1 MNRRRAEKS
10 GAVKMVHVDK
20 IDDLREAIAAHAEA
34 IASGDSAGAEKFV
47 LPQAIETHRQAAAEI
62 LRIAKPVK
70 VEALALAKV
79 GFQYMSKIRFTNGS
93 AMRRVLYRWRK
104 EADGKWVIVSVE
116 DTTGKRSSWSDVPDL
131 AAAIAQ
137 ARAGNGNA

>member
-1 MNRRRAEKS
+1 MK
-10 GAVKMVHVDK
+10 KLDD
-20 IDDLREAIAAHAEA
+20 ITDLREAIATHAA
-34 IASGDSAGAEKFV
+34 ALAAGDSATADGFV
-47 LPQAIETHRQAAAEI
+47 LAQAIETHRQAAAEVA
-62 LRIAKPVK
+62 RIARPVK

-79 GFQYMSKIRFTNGS
+79 GFQYVSKIRFTNGG

-104 EADGKWVIVSVE
+104 EADGKWAIAGVE

-137 ARAGNGNA
+137 ARTENGNA